1 MAPNAQ
7 TAASAINERAQAL
20 EGLREFAQEAAT
32 LRSSLRCYE
41 RAMERVCRQVERE
54 VPLHEAMGQIGVGEV
69 RADLV
74 ERLTRFEEARHRMRT
89 ACFRVSLTE
98 GLSIGGIARLWGI
111 SRQLASRLVN
121 ETADDPT
128 PPVHR
133 AAPGALP
140 PKLRTMITK
149 RTASPRRSR

>member
-1 MAPNAQ
+1 M
-7 TAASAINERAQAL
+7 NERAQAL
-20 EGLREFAQEAAT
+20 AGLDEFRQEAAA
-32 LRSSLRCYE
+32 LRFGLRRYE
-41 RAMERVCRQVERE
+41 RALERVSRQVERD
-54 VPLHEAMGQIGVGEV
+54 VPLHEVMGQIGVGDL

-89 ACFRVSLTE
+89 ACFRVSLAE
-98 GLSIGGIARLWGI
+98 GLSIGGIARIWGI
-111 SRQLASRLVN
+111 SRQLASRLVH

-140 PKLRTMITK
+140 PKLRTMITT
-149 RTASPRRSR
+149 RTASPRKSR